1 MVLSVITS
9 PYNMLTSVIN
19 PKLYSKQCDQLLII
33 IVVTFVGLLEN
44 CGLLTELAGLTQFG
58 QCFLVVYISLKV
70 FNDIL
75 TK

>member
-33 IVVTFVGLLEN
+33 IVVTFVGLLDRK
-44 CGLLTELAGLTQFG
+44 LWLAH
-58 QCFLVVYISLKV
+58 
-70 FNDIL
+70 
-75 TK
+75 